1 MSVKEKIMGILGI
14 TEAEYNKEL
23 ARHEYERAK
32 AVGCV
37 SEFTDKRGKNMA
49 MNWKDALA
57 QQQNAMQQAQLQ
69 RQYAMAQQQAMMN
82 NAAVQMS
89 GVSGLAQGGYI
100 SNQYQQAY
108 PQNYRQTLGSTP
120 KGLMPT
126 FEQLEDP
133 DSPFNLPLEA
143 LAVMWGARFGYRW
156 VKDEDTA
163 DAIEENEE
171 LWSLVASRLLE
182 AGILLRQDYRHPDK
196 LGVGSAWKL
205 LEKDHGNS

>member
-23 ARHEYERAK
+23 AKHEYERMK
-32 AVGCV
+32 AMGCV
-37 SEFTDKRGKNMA
+37 GDYIAGRATDMA
-49 MNWKDALA
+49 TNWGAA
-57 QQQNAMQQAQLQ
+57 QQAVDLQQLK
-69 RQYAMAQQQAMMN
+69 MQQQAAMN
-82 NAAVQMS
+82 NAAAQMS

-108 PQNYRQTLGSTP
+108 PQNYRQTLGTTP

-143 LAVMWGARFGYRW
+143 LAVMWGARFGYHW

-171 LWSLVASRLLE
+171 MWSLVASRLLE

-205 LEKDHGNS
+205 IEKDHGNN

>member
-32 AVGCV
+32 AMGCV
-37 SEFTDKRGKNMA
+37 GDYITGREGQMA
-49 MNWKDALA
+49 TGEIYITAEQA
-57 QQQNAMQQAQLQ
+57 RQQAQMAQLQ
-69 RQYAMAQQQAMMN
+69 NQYALAQQQAMMN
-82 NAAVQMS
+82 NAAAQMS

-100 SNQYQQAY
+100 SNQAQ
-108 PQNYRQTLGSTP
+108 PVNYRQTLGSTP
-120 KGLMPT
+120 KWLMPT

-143 LAVMWGARFGYRW
+143 LAVMWGARFGYHW

-171 LWSLVASRLLE
+171 MWSLVASRLLE

-205 LEKDHGNS
+205 LEKDHGNN